1 MDQLQTSTN
10 RSIFFRIRK
19 GLWRYFVDEEI
30 FEAAE
35 QLEQY
40 GFHRKSS
47 IRELGAIGV
56 VLGIVSL
63 IIWIV
68 VREFNFDRVPWSQ
81 AFTAVLSLGIAI
93 IAYRQ
98 WRGARHEIS
107 IDKYYD
113 RLEVANK
120 RLEAVETDKPTPEDM
135 YVFAELDKLEYVI
148 VKYEYGYISHLLAL
162 RALNNFKGICTDRRG
177 FKERAAH
184 WVNQASYRAI
194 TRRVVNSVC
203 EYCLPSNPA

>member
-1 MDQLQTSTN
+1 MPVDS
-10 RSIFFRIRK
+10 RSPISKFYRK
-19 GLWRYFVDEEI
+19 VWRYFVDEET

-35 QLEQY
+35 QLAQY

-47 IRELGAIGV
+47 IRELGAIGL

-68 VREFNFDRVPWSQ
+68 VRELNLERVPWSQ
-81 AFTAVLSLGIAI
+81 AFTAVLSLGIAV

-120 RLEAVETDKPTPEDM
+120 RLDAVETDRPSPEDM

-162 RALNNFKGICTDRRG
+162 RALNNFKGICVDRKG
-177 FKERAAH
+177 FKDRASH
-184 WVNQASYRAI
+184 WVNQASYRAV
-194 TRRVVNSVC
+194 TRRVVMSVC
-203 EYCLPSNPA
+203 EHC